1 MDKKKN
7 KLPPTINFRLDE
19 VTFTFSQEANCMSD
33 DNTEIIEITAKSDLG
48 DIGNDSFFVTIK
60 TEEWAVDNVKEFKLL
75 FRKIEEA
82 VKLFNNKNEDE

>member
-1 MDKKKN
+1 MKEEKKREY
-7 KLPPTINFRLDE
+7 IGCRLDK

-82 VKLFNNKNEDE
+82 VKLFNNKSNDE

>member
-1 MDKKKN
+1 MKEEKKTKY
-7 KLPPTINFRLDE
+7 IGCRLDE

-60 TEEWAVDNVKEFKLL
+60 TEEWAVDNVQEFKLL

-82 VKLFNNKNEDE
+82 VKLFNNKSND

>member
-1 MDKKKN
+1 MKDEKKQKY
-7 KLPPTINFRLDE
+7 IGCRLDE
-19 VTFTFSQEANCMSD
+19 VTFTFSQEANCMSND
-33 DNTEIIEITAKSDLG
+33 DAEIIEITAKSDLG
-48 DIGNDSFFVTIK
+48 DIGNETFFVTIK

>member
-1 MDKKKN
+1 MKEEKKQKH
-7 KLPPTINFRLDE
+7 IGCRLDE

-82 VKLFNNKNEDE
+82 VKLFNNKSNDE

>member
-1 MDKKKN
+1 MKEEKKSKY
-7 KLPPTINFRLDE
+7 IGCSLDE

-82 VKLFNNKNEDE
+82 VKLFNNKSNDE

>member
-1 MDKKKN
+1 MKEEKKRKY
-7 KLPPTINFRLDE
+7 IGCRLDK

-82 VKLFNNKNEDE
+82 VKLFNNKSNDE

>member
-1 MDKKKN
+1 MNMKDEKKTKY
-7 KLPPTINFRLDE
+7 IGCRLDE

-82 VKLFNNKNEDE
+82 VKLFNNKSNDE

>member
-1 MDKKKN
+1 MKDEKKTKY
-7 KLPPTINFRLDE
+7 IGCRLDE

-82 VKLFNNKNEDE
+82 VKLFNNKSNDE

>member
-1 MDKKKN
+1 MKEEKKTKY
-7 KLPPTINFRLDE
+7 IGCRLDE

-33 DNTEIIEITAKSDLG
+33 NETEIIEITAKSDLG

-82 VKLFNNKNEDE
+82 VKLFNNKSNDE